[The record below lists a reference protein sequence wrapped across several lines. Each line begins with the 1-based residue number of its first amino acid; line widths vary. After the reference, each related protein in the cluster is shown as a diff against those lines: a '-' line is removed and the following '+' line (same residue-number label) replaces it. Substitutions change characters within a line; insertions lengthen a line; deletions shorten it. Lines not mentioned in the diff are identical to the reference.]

1 MLNDKADYIS
11 RIRYF
16 DDWKVNPQFFLW
28 IYGVWGRHMVDRF
41 AHIDNTQLPVFNSRF
56 WCQDLPQWMHL
67 Q

>member
-11 RIRYF
+11 RNRDF

-28 IYGVWGRHMVDRF
+28 IYGLWGRHMVDRF